1 MRVYNQSNRVSQV
14 SDGMGVVGTIV
25 ERFMRSHNGKSI
37 GRVFVSLV
45 SPDGAVMEERV
56 AMVGIL

>member
-1 MRVYNQSNRVSQV
+1 M
-14 SDGMGVVGTIV
+14 GTIV

-45 SPDGAVMEERV
+45 SPDGAVMEEQV
-56 AMVGIL
+56 AMMGIL

>member
-1 MRVYNQSNRVSQV
+1 MRVYSQSNRVSQV
-14 SDGMGVVGTIV
+14 SDGGVVGTIV
-25 ERFMRSHNGKSI
+25 ERFTRSHNGKSI

-56 AMVGIL
+56 AMMGIL